1 MFKRKIFNVLICFII
16 AIAIILIIIGLIK
29 IINVNKDLNSG
40 IREAE
45 EVFSSSSA
53 SNDENVNLE
62 TKIENEQK
70 LDISKAIGII
80 TFKLQK
86 EYKTAIYENI
96 TEDILRKGAGR
107 AAGTGKLNEKG
118 NCVLYGHRDS
128 AFRALWD
135 IKVDDLVEVKTK
147 TSTKQ
152 YKVYNI
158 YITDKNDKNI
168 CNQNLDE
175 KYCKLTLVTCY
186 PFVYSGPANQRC
198 VVELRELE

>member
-16 AIAIILIIIGLIK
+16 IIAIILIIIGLVK
-29 IINVNKDLNSG
+29 IINVNKDLKSG
-40 IREAE
+40 IKEAE
-45 EVFSSSSA
+45 EVFSSSD
-53 SNDENVNLE
+53 SNDENVDLE

-70 LDISKAIGII
+70 LDTSKAIGII

-107 AAGTGKLNEKG
+107 ATGTGKLNEKG

-135 IKVDDLVEVKTK
+135 IKVGDLAEVKTK
-147 TSTKQ
+147 ATVKQ

-198 VVELRELE
+198 VVEMRELE